1 MEGKNELT
9 DFLKSLSDPTRLRII
24 EYLAETGHP
33 RCVGVISKHVGI
45 SQSATS
51 QHLRILRQS
60 KLVTSDRRGY
70 HVHYEVNTEHM
81 EACIRQLNQL
91 VKK

>member
-1 MEGKNELT
+1 MDEKRELT
-9 DFLKSLSDPTRLRII
+9 DFLKSLADPTRLRII

-33 RCVGVISKHVGI
+33 RCVGAISKHVGI

-60 KLVTSDRRGY
+60 NLVRSDRRGY
-70 HVHYEVNTEHM
+70 HIHYEVNTAQM
-81 EACIRQLNQL
+81 EVCIRQLDYL
-91 VKK
+91 IKK